1 MSAIATAARRDQMAG
16 AMADAKETLIAVER
30 VSKRYRARDGRDV
43 EAIAEMSF
51 GVKEGEFASV
61 VGPSGCGKSTLLK
74 IVAGLLPPSKGKVLF
89 RGAAVIE
96 PLPSFGMVFQEAI
109 LFPWRSVLRNVELPI
124 EVLKL
129 DRALFAPRAKELL
142 GLVGLESF
150 ADKYPHEL
158 SGGMQQRVA
167 IARALVQDPAI
178 LLMDEPFGAL
188 DAMTREQMALE
199 LQRIWYQARKTVLF
213 VTHSIAEAV
222 FLSDR
227 VLVMSGRPAEI
238 KEVVHIDLPRP
249 RNIEMTA
256 SGEFGA
262 YVTHIRRLFS
272 LKGDL

>member
-1 MSAIATAARRDQMAG
+1 MSAIIAAMRREQMAE
-16 AMADAKETLIAVER
+16 AVADAKETLISVEG
-30 VSKRYRARDGRDV
+30 VSKRYQARDGHVV
-43 EAIAEMSF
+43 EAIAELSF
-51 GVKEGEFASV
+51 GVREGEFTSV

-74 IVAGLLPPSKGKVLF
+74 IVAGLLAPSNGKVLF
-89 RGAAVIE
+89 RGAAVTE

-129 DRALFAPRAKELL
+129 DRARFAPRAKELL
-142 GLVGLESF
+142 DLVGLEGF
-150 ADKYPHEL
+150 AEKYPHEL

-238 KEVVHIDLPRP
+238 KEVVPIDLPRP

-256 SGEFGA
+256 SSEFGA